1 MRQLDIWPQRP
12 QYPQRDTAHLR
23 GRHPRTK
30 SKAPIRVS
38 RATQSG
44 LGLASA
50 ALGARATG
58 AALSRHKR
66 PKCWIETLDLV
77 GTTPTTNEPH
87 KQGAT
92 RWLDRAGDHSHAR
105 CGGVC
110 LPSPTRDATRA
121 PRAIPTDPR
130 APVLTGRARHGTR
143 PSMLV
148 SVSLRPRS
156 RRRPHDRLN
165 ASQRAHA
172 LLGAA
177 PLREIRVWDS
187 CETACRCR
195 PIRCDTLQ
203 LTGVACHPRAP

>member
-23 GRHPRTK
+23 WRHPRTK

-87 KQGAT
+87 KQDAT
-92 RWLDRAGDHSHAR
+92 RWLDRAGDHCPAR
-105 CGGVC
+105 CRGMLAVSDEGRN
-110 LPSPTRDATRA
+110 THA
-121 PRAIPTDPR
+121 PRAILTDPMGADPDGPR
-130 APVLTGRARHGTR
+130 ETRHATWHAGICQPPTAAPAKAARQTQ
-143 PSMLV
+143 
-148 SVSLRPRS
+148 
-156 RRRPHDRLN
+156 RRPARACSPGCS
-165 ASQRAHA
+165 AS
-172 LLGAA
+172 
-177 PLREIRVWDS
+177 
-187 CETACRCR
+187 
-195 PIRCDTLQ
+195 
-203 LTGVACHPRAP
+203 PRNTCVG